1 MKYKLHVEMPTTIEV
16 QANSVEEARE
26 IGYQILDIVKVQVKG
41 KKEIVDKVERF
52 EIFDMNIDEIET
64 FSKIS

>member
-16 QANSVEEARE
+16 QANSIEEARE

-41 KKEIVDKVERF
+41 KKEIIDKVEHF

-64 FSKIS
+64 QIGVS